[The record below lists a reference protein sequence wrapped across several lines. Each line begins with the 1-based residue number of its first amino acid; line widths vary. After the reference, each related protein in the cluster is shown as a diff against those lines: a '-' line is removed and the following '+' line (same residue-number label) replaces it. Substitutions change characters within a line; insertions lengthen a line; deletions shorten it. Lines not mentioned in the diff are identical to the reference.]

1 MSNNKYFLD
10 RTYFSIMHTDEEI
23 CSPVLED
30 LLIEL
35 NISRLEKQLYAEKND
50 LFRSI
55 CSYCK
60 HIFEIPKNLMT
71 SVDDITLNPLEKC
84 KADLNFLQAIVWLK
98 SVAIRMREIPV
109 EEYNM
114 IFNVSVKVP
123 KHNVIQSSSHINGIH
138 LVVYT
143 ILFCFYACLF

>member
-1 MSNNKYFLD
+1 
-10 RTYFSIMHTDEEI
+10 MHTDEEI

-50 LFRSI
+50 LFYSI
-55 CSYCK
+55 CSYYK

-71 SVDDITLNPLEKC
+71 SLDDTTLSPLTKC

-98 SVAIRMREIPV
+98 SVAIRMREIPA
-109 EEYNM
+109 EEYNL
-114 IFNVSVKVP
+114 IFNVSTKVP
-123 KHNVIQSSSHINGIH
+123 KHNVIQSLSHINGIH

-143 ILFCFYACLF
+143 IFFMLVCFNFKKQNYLK

>member
-1 MSNNKYFLD
+1 
-10 RTYFSIMHTDEEI
+10 MHTDEEI